1 MQPGK
6 MIQVY
11 RPLPGQ
17 TEQSSQI
24 LTTAPAEVID
34 DRLNKQSGKNSLNF
48 GALQSQLSSNNARE
62 FIDSQQTITIQ

>member
-1 MQPGK
+1 MTQDKTGKMQPGK

-34 DRLNKQSGKNSLNF
+34 DRLNK
-48 GALQSQLSSNNARE
+48 
-62 FIDSQQTITIQ
+62 